1 MHRPQIQFHTVIV
14 FFGKDLPTVG
24 TISQGESFRL
34 YSHHRGFQ
42 TNEGAL
48 ESSQRMN
55 FWTGGSLAK
64 NATARMISYV
74 CWRQVKVTFWKMI
87 HLWTRPKIPFGTSV
101 CVCLCVCVS
110 MLVALTVRGSHVP
123 FSGQNGVI
131 LKLAFILCKRLH
143 EQIWCHVMWN

>member
-14 FFGKDLPTVG
+14 FFWKDLPTVG

-55 FWTGGSLAK
+55 FWTGDWWKFGKECHCQDDILRLLATSEGDVLEDDTLVDK
-64 NATARMISYV
+64 AED
-74 CWRQVKVTFWKMI
+74 TFW
-87 HLWTRPKIPFGTSV
+87 TCV
-101 CVCLCVCVS
+101 CVCAS
-110 MLVALTVRGSHVP
+110 MLVTLTVRGSHFP
-123 FSGQNGVI
+123 I
-131 LKLAFILCKRLH
+131 
-143 EQIWCHVMWN
+143 